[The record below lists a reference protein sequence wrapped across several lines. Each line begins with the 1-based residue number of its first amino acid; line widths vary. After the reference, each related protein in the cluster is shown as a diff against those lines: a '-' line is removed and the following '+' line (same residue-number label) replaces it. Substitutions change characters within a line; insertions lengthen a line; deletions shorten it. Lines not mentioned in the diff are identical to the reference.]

1 MTTKFLELLMELGDT
16 ANADESH
23 GEGVDTIDR
32 AQDHI
37 EYYDERLKLV
47 MDEQKRIKAELKK
60 QFPELEMDTP

>member
-1 MTTKFLELLMELGDT
+1 MTTLFLELLIDLGNT
-16 ANADESH
+16 AMADEAH

-60 QFPELEMDTP
+60 QFPEIEMDTP